1 MLKQHT
7 FDHLAVSVVNPRH
20 GLPGLS
26 VSGARQVHPV
36 MGAGA
41 YSHQTRLGIIF
52 SSLRVADLLHLLR
65 VLQHPFGAAAPLSS
79 SRPLCAMWTSPVSIC
94 CTAAY
99 SVKPGRERLAS
110 ASAGETGVLPGMMS
124 RHPGCILLVEACC
137 RPCP

>member
-26 VSGARQVHPV
+26 VSGACQVHPV

-79 SRPLCAMWTSPVSIC
+79 SRTLLQCPFAAQQLTPSSP
-94 CTAAY
+94 
-99 SVKPGRERLAS
+99 
-110 ASAGETGVLPGMMS
+110 GEKG
-124 RHPGCILLVEACC
+124 LLVLLLVKRECS
-137 RPCP
+137 PG